1 MMRPSHKIIYTLFIS
16 FVWHHHK
23 VDGLEN
29 EFVSED
35 VQSQLL
41 RLKEDIVSEYRFFKK
56 YLF

>member
-1 MMRPSHKIIYTLFIS
+1 MKRPSHKIIYILLIS
-16 FVWHHHK
+16 FVWHHRK

-41 RLKEDIVSEYRFFKK
+41 RLKEDIVSEYS
-56 YLF
+56 L

>member
-1 MMRPSHKIIYTLFIS
+1 MLYFRQKIKCILLLLI
-16 FVWHHHK
+16 VWHNI

-41 RLKEDIVSEYRFFKK
+41 RLKEDIVSE
-56 YLF
+56 